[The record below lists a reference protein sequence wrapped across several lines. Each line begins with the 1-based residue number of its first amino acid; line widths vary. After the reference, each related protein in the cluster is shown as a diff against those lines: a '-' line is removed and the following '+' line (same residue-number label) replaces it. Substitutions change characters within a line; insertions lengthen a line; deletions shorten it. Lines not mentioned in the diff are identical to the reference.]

1 MNGTLINTAAILVG
15 GTIGLLLGSRLA
27 ERVKKTVVSG
37 LGLFTLVYGISLF
50 LKTSNSLI
58 VLGSVLIGIL
68 LGEWWRIE
76 EGLEKLAVWLEMKF
90 NRGGQSDGRER
101 FIKGF
106 LTATLVFCIGPMAIL
121 GSIEDGLSGSVN
133 TLVVK
138 SILDCFAAMAFASSL
153 GVGVLFSAF
162 MVLIYQG
169 TITLLAT
176 QVQSLA
182 TDLMMNELTATGGII
197 LVAIAVS
204 SLLELKK
211 IRTASFLPALIIA
224 PIIVWIIT
232 LLK

>member
-76 EGLEKLAVWLEMKF
+76 EGLEKLAAWLEMKF